1 MGLNPENLPEG
12 GGGPQKAILK
22 KIAATHRELAM
33 LYTALANSPAPK
45 APRTKA
51 SKGKS

>member
-1 MGLNPENLPEG
+1 MGTEDDTLPVG

-45 APRTKA
+45 APRAKA